1 MANQNNFATLNG
13 MALYSLRLEGGG
25 IREPHWHPNAAELSY
40 CLSGRALMTIFSPG
54 AGHDTFTV
62 DTGEIVFVPKG
73 YLHHIE
79 NINHGETK
87 FAIAFNH
94 ERPED
99 IGISGSTG
107 SMTDNVLGATFGLGS
122 EYFGTFKKSR
132 QDLLIT
138 SRSNPKNATTDYRKI
153 PNYHKFNLKA
163 FPAMVQSRGGTA

>member
-1 MANQNNFATLNG
+1 
-13 MALYSLRLEGGG
+13 
-25 IREPHWHPNAAELSY
+25 
-40 CLSGRALMTIFSPG
+40 MTIFSPG

-87 FAIAFNH
+87 FVIAFNH
-94 ERPED
+94 EKPED

-107 SMTDNVLGATFGLGS
+107 SMTDNVLGATFGL
-122 EYFGTFKKSR
+122 EFDYFGKFKKSS

-138 SRSNPKNATTDYRKI
+138 SNPILTMPHPSIRKSLMTT
-153 PNYHKFNLKA
+153 NLTLRLFHLLYKVVEVL
-163 FPAMVQSRGGTA
+163 FL